1 MRASLTVLNDAVLL
15 QCSAQ
20 VDPLT
25 PALHL
30 PVLKEPVDELAAG
43 KGAVISHSVLLSQL
57 HDRVFVCDETRE
69 AAAKLGCNNSIT
81 IYF

>member
-1 MRASLTVLNDAVLL
+1 MLNDAVLL
-15 QCSAQ
+15 QGSTQ

-43 KGAVISHSVLLSQL
+43 KGAMISHSVLLSQL
-57 HDRVFVCDETRE
+57 HDRVFVCDETGE
-69 AAAKLGCNNSIT
+69 AAAKVGCNNIDK
-81 IYF
+81 IYL